1 MLAPQIKT
9 ALQARGFNVVASPG
23 GGWFISR
30 WNSAHFC
37 RVPADVSS
45 FARRLGI
52 ELDDGKRLATAR
64 AQAALRGA
72 RLEVETAID
81 GRVRFRLDCAD
92 GRIRFADHLTEIEAL
107 LAPSSTTAAPLAS

>member
-1 MLAPQIKT
+1 MLEPQIKT
-9 ALQARGFNVVASPG
+9 ALQARGFNVAASPA

-30 WNSAHFC
+30 WDRAHFC
-37 RVPADVSS
+37 REPADVYS
-45 FARRLGI
+45 FARRVGI
-52 ELDDGKRLATAR
+52 DPEDGKRLTTAR
-64 AQAALRGA
+64 ARAALHGA

-107 LAPSSTTAAPLAS
+107 LAPSSTTAAALAS